1 MVTTTRNRN
10 HDPDHQRAGGAGTD
24 VRRAIGEGGCVMR
37 KQMVFEQL
45 SEAVRKVRAEA
56 SEQTDFDRGMQAGA
70 SAVAHTFHEIQRR
83 DAALKDEGIKR
94 GSQ

>member
-1 MVTTTRNRN
+1 
-10 HDPDHQRAGGAGTD
+10 
-24 VRRAIGEGGCVMR
+24 MR